1 MLCSVDLVFLS
12 FFYSAY
18 FRSFFLVGCVYFVD
32 DCCFGKVDLKSGKHE
47 EFF

>member
-18 FRSFFLVGCVYFVD
+18 FRSFFWLVAYILLTIVV
-32 DCCFGKVDLKSGKHE
+32 LERSI
-47 EFF
+47 